1 MTKIPASTPAQAVPE
16 SVTSLLTMTLWID
29 ADACPRILREV
40 IFRAADR
47 HRLPT
52 IFVANQPV
60 GITPSTLIRSIQ
72 VSGGADM
79 ADQEIV
85 SRMKAGDLVMT
96 QDIPLAAQVIEKGG
110 TALHPRGEVYTT
122 ENVRARL
129 HLRDFMDSLRGAG
142 VQTGGP
148 PPLNDRDKKQFAD
161 GLEKTIVRLKRIA
174 QQQAA
179 VDQAKLTNVD
189 VKD

>member
-1 MTKIPASTPAQAVPE
+1 MTDSPVDKPAVEAAKFLP
-16 SVTSLLTMTLWID
+16 MTLWID

-60 GITPSTLIRSIQ
+60 GITPSTLIRSLQ

-85 SRMKAGDLVMT
+85 ARMKAGDLVMT
-96 QDIPLAAQVIEKGG
+96 QDIPLAALVIEKGG

-148 PPLNDRDKKQFAD
+148 PPLNERDKKQFAD

-174 QQQAA
+174 LQKAQ
-179 VDQAKLTNVD
+179 VDSNTIDKQD
-189 VKD
+189 